1 MAQGSQV
8 EIMSQMVQTH
18 RELWAKSPE
27 KSRNIVG
34 DGESL
39 LQHSINITTVA
50 RQVCR
55 QLPFPN
61 EERTQIE
68 GVLVQAAAF
77 HDLGKAATGFQC
89 MLRERSFIWKHR
101 HETLSTALA
110 YALNPQLDPCALFA
124 VLTHHRSI
132 PDDGIAGEGE
142 KCLPPTELPP
152 DFNGLFESK
161 DWQQMLA
168 ELRENWEAL
177 RDVVIRLARV
187 LKHPLAE
194 LSPDTPL
201 LELGIEPAWLDR
213 RARKQ
218 RTIPDEQKWRA
229 SLLRGLL
236 ITSDHMASA
245 IDPRTRAHP
254 KPLEIPRL
262 ADYSDLIKEKELPK
276 DESLLPFQRRTAD
289 TGGDAI
295 LKAPTGSGK
304 TLAAL
309 LWGTRNQVENGRF
322 FYVLPYTASIN
333 AMSDRLKRI
342 FDAKFADEEKNQ
354 GRVDDSLVGVLHH
367 RNADY
372 LFRSMEEEESAQQRN
387 KSARHLSSLAREMY
401 HPIRVCTPHQ
411 ILRFALC
418 GRGWE
423 TGLSEFPR
431 ACFVFDEVHAF
442 EPLLA
447 GLTLATV
454 RLLKRMNAHV
464 LFASATIPR
473 FLEAIIKSEISI
485 DNANVIAPDPSDN
498 LDAAVCDR
506 VRHRIEVRSGSLL
519 DSLPR
524 IIDEIRTSRETAL
537 IACNHV
543 ATSQNVFRQLRDEFD
558 AMLLHSR
565 FNGRDRNRIEQAI
578 TSKGKPTVL
587 VATQAVEV
595 SLDIDYDRGY
605 TEPAPADALGQRFG
619 RINRKGNRPQ
629 PAPVVVF
636 AQPSA
641 GYLYDQTLTDKTI
654 ELLRAIG
661 DLTEGQLTDLVDQV
675 YGAGYPPAAMED
687 FNNGN
692 ENPHVNNFENQ
703 IIAGVHR
710 QWTDE
715 ILDQSDGQ
723 LDILPD
729 SLLDE
734 FLELREQKR
743 FIEAAQLLVPIRAG
757 QKFKALRMD
766 ALRYDQNFREFI
778 ATLGYSSEIG
788 LMFDERSSTVF

>member
-1 MAQGSQV
+1 
-8 EIMSQMVQTH
+8 MSQTVQTH
-18 RELWAKSPE
+18 RDLWAKSPE
-27 KSRNIVG
+27 KSKNVVG

-39 LQHSINITTVA
+39 LQHSVNITTVA

-55 QLPFPN
+55 QLPFPE
-61 EERTQIE
+61 EERAELEQ
-68 GVLVQAAAF
+68 VLIQAAAF
-77 HDLGKAATGFQC
+77 HDLGKAATGFQR
-89 MLRERSFIWKHR
+89 MLRERGFFWKHR

-110 YALNPQLDPCALFA
+110 YVLNPHLDPCALFA

-161 DWQQMLA
+161 DWQQMLT
-168 ELRENWEAL
+168 ELRANWEPL
-177 RDVVIRLARV
+177 RDVATRMARV

-194 LSPDTPL
+194 LPSDAPL

-276 DESLLPFQRRTAD
+276 GESLLPFQRRTAD
-289 TGGDAI
+289 MEGDAI

-309 LWGTRNQVENGRF
+309 LWAARNQVENGRF

-333 AMSDRLKRI
+333 AMADRLKRI
-342 FDAKFADEEKNQ
+342 FNAKLLDAEKNQ
-354 GRVDDSLVGVLHH
+354 GKVDDSLVGVLHH

-454 RLLKRMNAHV
+454 RLLKRMNARV

-473 FLEAIIKSEISI
+473 FLETIIKREISI
-485 DNANVIAPDPSDN
+485 DDANVIAPDPNDK
-498 LDAAVCDR
+498 LDATVCDK
-506 VRHRIEVRSGSLL
+506 VRHQIEVRSGSLL

-524 IIDEIRTSRETAL
+524 LIDEIRASEETAL
-537 IACNHV
+537 IVCNHV
-543 ATSQNVFRQLRDEFD
+543 ATSQSVFQQLCGKFD

-578 TSKGKPTVL
+578 TSDEPPTVL

-619 RINRKGNRPQ
+619 RINRKGNRPK
-629 PAPVVVF
+629 PAPVIVF

-641 GYLYDQTLTDKTI
+641 GYLYDQILTDKTV
-654 ELLRAIG
+654 ELLCNIG
-661 DLTEGQLTDLVDQV
+661 ELTEARLTDLVDEV
-675 YGAGYPPAAMED
+675 YGEGYPPTAMED
-687 FNNGN
+687 FHNGN
-692 ENPHVNNFENQ
+692 GNPHVNNFESE
-703 IIAGVHR
+703 IIAGAHR
-710 QWTDE
+710 QWTDD
-715 ILDQSDGQ
+715 ILNQSDGQ
-723 LDILPD
+723 IDVLPD
-729 SLLDE
+729 SLLTE
-734 FLELREQKR
+734 FIELREQKR
-743 FIEAAQLLVPIRAG
+743 FIEAAQLLVPIRVG
-757 QKFKALRMD
+757 QKFKALGMD
-766 ALRYDQNFREFI
+766 ALRYDQNLREFI
-778 ATLGYSSEIG
+778 TTLGYSSEIG

>member
-1 MAQGSQV
+1 
-8 EIMSQMVQTH
+8 MSQTVQTH
-18 RELWAKSPE
+18 RDLWAKSPD
-27 KSRNIVG
+27 KSANTLG

-39 LQHSINITTVA
+39 LQHSVNIATVA
-50 RQVCR
+50 RQLCR
-55 QLPFPN
+55 QLPFPDD
-61 EERTQIE
+61 ERAEYEKVLTQ
-68 GVLVQAAAF
+68 ATAF
-77 HDLGKAATGFQC
+77 HDLGKAATGFQR
-89 MLRERSFIWKHR
+89 MLRERGFFWKHR
-101 HETLSTALA
+101 HETLSTVLA
-110 YALNPQLDPCALFA
+110 YTLNPQLDPCALFA
-124 VLTHHRSI
+124 ILTHHRSI
-132 PDDGIAGEGE
+132 PNDGIAGEGE

-152 DFNGLFESK
+152 DFGGLFESK

-168 ELRENWEAL
+168 ELRVNWESL
-177 RDVVIRLARV
+177 RDVVARLERV
-187 LKHPLAE
+187 LKCRLAE
-194 LSPDTPL
+194 LLLDTPL

-213 RARKQ
+213 SARKQ
-218 RTIPDEQKWRA
+218 RRIPEEQKWRA

-262 ADYSDLIKEKELPK
+262 KDYSDLIKEKELPK
-276 DESLLPFQRRTAD
+276 GESLLPFQQRMAD
-289 TGGDAI
+289 TEGDAI

-309 LWGTRNQVENGRF
+309 LWAAQNQVENGRF

-333 AMSDRLKRI
+333 AMTDRLKRI
-342 FDAKFADEEKNQ
+342 FDAKFSDEEKMQ
-354 GRVDDSLVGVLHH
+354 GRTDESLVGVLHH

-372 LFRSMEEEESAQQRN
+372 LFRSMENEESAQQRN

-454 RLLKRMNAHV
+454 RLLKRMDARV
-464 LFASATIPR
+464 IFASATIPR
-473 FLEAIIKSEISI
+473 FLEAIIKREVAINEHNI
-485 DNANVIAPDPSDN
+485 VAPDTNDP
-498 LDAAVCDR
+498 LDAAVCDK
-506 VRHRIEVRSGSLL
+506 VRHRIEVRDGSLL
-519 DSLPR
+519 DNLPR
-524 IIDEIRTSRETAL
+524 IADEIRISGETAL
-537 IACNHV
+537 VVCNHV
-543 ATSQNVFRQLRDEFD
+543 ATSQSAFQQLCGEFD

-578 TSKGKPTVL
+578 TSKKKPKVL
-587 VATQAVEV
+587 VATQAIEV

-641 GYLYDQTLTDKTI
+641 GYLYDQILTDKTV
-654 ELLRAIG
+654 ELLRVV
-661 DLTEGQLTDLVDQV
+661 DKLTEAQLTDLVDEV
-675 YGAGYPPAAMED
+675 YGEGYPPAAMED
-687 FNNGN
+687 FHNGN
-692 ENPHVNNFENQ
+692 GNPHVNNFESE
-703 IIAGVHR
+703 IIAGAHR
-710 QWTDE
+710 QWTDD

-723 LDILPD
+723 IDVLPD
-729 SLLDE
+729 SLLTE
-734 FLELREQKR
+734 FLELRDQKR
-743 FIEAAQLLVPIRAG
+743 FIEAAQLLVPIRMR
-757 QKFKALRMD
+757 QKFRALQMD
-766 ALRYDQNFREFI
+766 ALRYDQNLHEHI
-778 ATLGYSSEIG
+778 TTLEYSSDIG
-788 LMFDERSSTVF
+788 LKFDERSSTVF